1 MKHVEQNAFR
11 LHNSLFIV
19 QCSGAKTMIIMII
32 RCICGYN
39 VGTNFSK
46 CKFSCQNIKQ
56 ATCFN
61 LLELYL
67 E

>member
-32 RCICGYN
+32 RCICGLQCRN
-39 VGTNFSK
+39 
-46 CKFSCQNIKQ
+46 KFLKV
-56 ATCFN
+56 
-61 LLELYL
+61 
-67 E
+67 